1 MQTRR
6 KFLKQAATIGGSAL
20 AVPMIVPSSVL
31 GMGGAVAPSER
42 ITLGVIGIGG
52 RGKQVLRA
60 FLGQKGVEVL
70 AVCDV
75 DKRKRQHAAGMVNQQ
90 RGDQSCDMYR
100 DLRDIIARD
109 DIDSMLIATGDRW
122 HAAASVMAMRAGKDV
137 YCEKPGSVTIAEG
150 QALVAAEQR
159 YGRVFQTGA
168 QRASNR
174 NFVIAGELVRSGLL
188 GDVKQAYAHMG
199 YLPDF
204 PRVNAYVPAEPEPAK
219 EDFDW
224 DLWLG
229 AAPWRDY
236 HPAYVGKAR
245 VPGWY
250 TQKDFAAGMAQWG
263 SHTILQC
270 QLDLGLA
277 DTSAVEYTY
286 TDRFKSNG
294 GKMGWVRGEEI
305 TDGMH
310 IRYANGVQV
319 IASLQGWRGP
329 CGVRYIGTEGWVS
342 IADGYDKPD
351 VSSPHLE
358 REFDRLVRAY
368 TVRTQRSLNHVVD
381 FLDCVRTRRTPITS
395 ATVAHRTMTTNLVM
409 DMCLDLQ
416 RDLNWDP
423 VEEAFIGDAEADRLR
438 SRASRK
444 EWMGV

>member
-1 MQTRR
+1 
-6 KFLKQAATIGGSAL
+6 
-20 AVPMIVPSSVL
+20 
-31 GMGGAVAPSER
+31 
-42 ITLGVIGIGG
+42 
-52 RGKQVLRA
+52 
-60 FLGQKGVEVL
+60 
-70 AVCDV
+70 
-75 DKRKRQHAAGMVNQQ
+75 
-90 RGDQSCDMYR
+90 
-100 DLRDIIARD
+100 
-109 DIDSMLIATGDRW
+109 
-122 HAAASVMAMRAGKDV
+122 
-137 YCEKPGSVTIAEG
+137 
-150 QALVAAEQR
+150 
-159 YGRVFQTGA
+159 
-168 QRASNR
+168 
-174 NFVIAGELVRSGLL
+174 
-188 GDVKQAYAHMG
+188 
-199 YLPDF
+199 
-204 PRVNAYVPAEPEPAK
+204 
-219 EDFDW
+219 
-224 DLWLG
+224 
-229 AAPWRDY
+229 
-236 HPAYVGKAR
+236 
-245 VPGWY
+245 
-250 TQKDFAAGMAQWG
+250 
-263 SHTILQC
+263 
-270 QLDLGLA
+270 
-277 DTSAVEYTY
+277 
-286 TDRFKSNG
+286 
-294 GKMGWVRGEEI
+294 MGWVRGEEI